1 MQIVVTRYP
10 GLCEMVER
18 AIGIAEKAAEEF
30 PDRKVYT
37 LGRLANNDHV
47 SERLKKR
54 GIEVAEDIS
63 VPRAGDVLVIS
74 AHGASPEVYSEAA
87 SRGIIVRDATCPN
100 IINIHNSIKKYAS
113 DGFFILIIGDKN
125 HREIIGDAGYA
136 ESSAVAADAE
146 EATEI
151 LSLKSPP
158 KILVLFQTTFGYEKY
173 IDISDKL
180 KKFAENSKKSLVILS
195 QTP

>member
-87 SRGIIVRDATCPN
+87 RRGIIVRDATCPN
-100 IINIHNSIKKYAS
+100 IINIHNSIKKYA
-113 DGFFILIIGDKN
+113 
-125 HREIIGDAGYA
+125 
-136 ESSAVAADAE
+136 
-146 EATEI
+146 
-151 LSLKSPP
+151 
-158 KILVLFQTTFGYEKY
+158 
-173 IDISDKL
+173 
-180 KKFAENSKKSLVILS
+180 
-195 QTP
+195 